1 MELITDVL
9 TPFVD
14 GKTYRACTRDM
25 GEVRQRKRWRAGERE
40 SGGGGGA
47 RRGAVARRRLHA
59 VRVSGS

>member
-40 SGGGGGA
+40 SGGVEGQGGG
-47 RRGAVARRRLHA
+47 L
-59 VRVSGS
+59 